1 MESFLESAAHTHPH
15 LEQTAREAWR
25 IITPNFHLG
34 WDLFLALLP
43 LGLAWFLFRSGKETP
58 RWIWWPLLVAF
69 VAFLPNAPYVL
80 TDIIHFVSNIR
91 VTPPLPLWA
100 LSLLFLEF
108 FLYFSIGIQSFTL
121 SLMLWGRFLRHR
133 GLGWLFLP
141 TEVVILPLSALALY
155 LGRVDRLNSWNI
167 VTDPERV
174 IHRTI
179 QEAASHDPVGIMLLF
194 LMLLTLLYYATK
206 GCNTLVLRLL
216 ASRHHLPNEAS
227 RT

>member
-1 MESFLESAAHTHPH
+1 VHAHPL
-15 LEQTAREAWR
+15 LEQTAQEARR

-43 LGLAWFLFRSGKETP
+43 LGLAWLLFRAGRHTP
-58 RWIWWPLLVAF
+58 RWIWWPLLAAF
-69 VAFLPNAPYVL
+69 IAFLPNAPYVL
-80 TDIIHFVSNIR
+80 TDIIHFVSKIR

-133 GLGWLFLP
+133 GMGWLILP
-141 TEVVILPLSALALY
+141 IEIVILPLSALALY

-174 IHRTI
+174 IH
-179 QEAASHDPVGIMLLF
+179 QAMKESASHDPVGIMLLF
-194 LMLLTLLYYATK
+194 LMLLALLYYAAK
-206 GCNTLVLRLL
+206 SCNTLVLRLL
-216 ASRHHLPNEAS
+216 ASRHHTTSEAS